1 MKYLPINNQL
11 FISNRAKFVAH
22 LPANSVAIFNSSD
35 IYPTSADG
43 TMPFK
48 QHSDIFYLSGVDQE
62 ESILMIFPDAPNQ
75 QMREMLFVRET
86 NEHIA
91 IWEGAKLNRKQATE
105 VSGIQTVFWLTDFD
119 KIFRSVMAV
128 VENVYLNTNE
138 HFRFGSANVQTRDD
152 RFREETR
159 QNYPLHTYKRVAPI
173 MHKIRAVKHEIEI
186 AQLQTACDI
195 TDKAFRRVLE
205 FVKPGVWEFEIEAE
219 ILHEFIRSRSN
230 GFAYE
235 PIIASGASACVLH
248 YIDNNQQCK
257 DGDLMLMD
265 FGAEYANYNADLTR
279 DIPINGKFSD
289 RQKAVYNATLRVHKE
304 STKLLRPGA
313 DLIEYQAEVGKIME
327 SELIGLGLLDKHD
340 VAKQDASN
348 PLYKQYF
355 MHNNSHHIGLNVHD
369 YGSNYHKLEAG
380 MVFTVE
386 PGIYIQKEGL
396 GVRIENDVVVTENE
410 PFDLMRNIPIEVE
423 EIEDLMN
430 Q

>member
-1 MKYLPINNQL
+1 MKYHPINNQL
-11 FISNRAKFVAH
+11 FIANRAKFVKH
-22 LPANSVAIFNSSD
+22 LAPNSISIFNSSD

-48 QHSDIFYLSGVDQE
+48 QHSDIFYMSGVDQE
-62 ESILMIFPDAPNQ
+62 ESILMIFPDAPNEK
-75 QMREMLFVRET
+75 MREVLFVRET

-91 IWEGAKLNRKQATE
+91 IWEGAKLDKRQATE
-105 VSGIQTVFWLTDFD
+105 VSGIKTVFWLTDFD
-119 KIFRSVMAV
+119 RVFRSAMAIA
-128 VENVYLNTNE
+128 ENVYLNTNE
-138 HFRFGSANVQTRDD
+138 HFRFGTANFQTRDD

-159 QNYPLHTYKRVAPI
+159 QLYPLHTYKRVAPI
-173 MHKIRAVKHEIEI
+173 MHIIRAVKHEIEI

-195 TDKAFRRVLE
+195 TDRAFRRVLE

-248 YIDNNQQCK
+248 YIENNKQCK

-279 DIPINGKFSD
+279 DIPVSGMFSD
-289 RQKAVYNATLRVHKE
+289 RQKAVYNATLRVQKE
-304 STKLLRPGA
+304 SIKLLRPGA
-313 DLIEYQAEVGKIME
+313 DLLDYQAEVGKIME
-327 SELIGLGLLDKHD
+327 GELIGLGLLDKHD

-396 GVRIENDVVVTENE
+396 GIRIENDVVVTENE